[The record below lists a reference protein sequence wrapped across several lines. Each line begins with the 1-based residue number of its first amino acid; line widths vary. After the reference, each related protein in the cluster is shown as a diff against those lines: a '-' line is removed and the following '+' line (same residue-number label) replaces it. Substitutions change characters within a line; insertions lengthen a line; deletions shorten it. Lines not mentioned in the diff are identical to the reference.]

1 GRAGAAARTWV
12 RDVPRRFRGGRPRSS
27 TILRVKRRAG
37 RARRDGHDPEVARR
51 GGNSRLPLPPSP
63 VRAGQANVAKRM
75 GLRRCAMKLGI
86 LKTGGPPRALAKHGS
101 YPEMFRKLLGEE
113 RCDYAVFDA
122 EQGELPAEPSACG
135 AYLITG
141 SACDAYAALP
151 WIVELKRFLV
161 AAMRKAARVAI
172 CAGSQ
177 VMAAAIG
184 GRVIMS
190 PSGWGLGNHRS
201 EVVQPQPWMDG
212 ATTVTLPASH
222 QDQVVELPEG
232 AEVVAGSAFSPP
244 GMIVYTDQPA
254 LSLQLHPE
262 FGPGA

>member
-1 GRAGAAARTWV
+1 
-12 RDVPRRFRGGRPRSS
+12 
-27 TILRVKRRAG
+27 
-37 RARRDGHDPEVARR
+37 
-51 GGNSRLPLPPSP
+51 
-63 VRAGQANVAKRM
+63 
-75 GLRRCAMKLGI
+75 MKLGI
-86 LKTGGPPRALAKHGS
+86 LKTGGPPRALAEHGS

-113 RCDYAVFDA
+113 RYDYAVFDA

-161 AAMRKAARVAI
+161 AAKGKAALVGI
-172 CAGSQ
+172 CFGHQ
-177 VMAAAIG
+177 VMAEAFG

-190 PSGWGLGNHRS
+190 PSGWGLGNHRY

-232 AEVVAGSAFSPP
+232 AEVVAGSAFSPL

-262 FGPGA
+262 FGPEFATPLAEMRRGRGPSDEEIDRALASLKQPNDRARVTGWINRFLTDACGH